1 MATTDNT
8 ADMAFEL
15 PDTLPEDLTEL
26 EALRAQAVAELEE
39 IAPDDGAAPS
49 QEVLDQMR
57 RLDESISQ
65 IDAQIGTVKAALDE
79 RSAEAA
85 AIAERVFGSQADD
98 EAPDA
103 DSDAEDGEDA
113 EQESDEEEFA
123 TSDTDTNHE
132 DEAEEPTVDEDQ
144 PEAVVAAGQRRKTRF
159 AGAGRGRKPETPAAA
174 KPTFGYVLDANVRE
188 YRPGFVDD
196 MELAKAFGDLAVGRG
211 NRVTGGNGR
220 SETTF
225 ASFVRP
231 SDPKRE
237 VTSEATAVD
246 ALEYATN
253 ERNLE
258 GGSLVAAGGWCA
270 PSETV
275 YDFLGTEAAGDLL
288 SIPEISIKRGG
299 VKFPVEPDFSA
310 IYEDFPGFQQTE
322 AQAQAGT
329 EKTCTEIPCVGF
341 TDLRLD
347 VIGLCITNG
356 ILQDKAWPE
365 LTRKYIAEAM
375 KAHQHRLSKYRIDKV
390 VAGSTA
396 VSIPSTNLIGGAGA
410 LLNSVELAV
419 QDIRVKHRIPSG
431 TTIEGI
437 APVWARSILRSD
449 LAYREGV
456 LPEQVTDQMI
466 DQHFALR
473 GAKLQFVVDWQDN
486 VIGGTSPAQAF
497 PSEVKIA
504 LYPAGTWYSALE
516 PVINLGIIHDMS
528 LLKVNKQTQLF
539 TEDGIAVGKRKNDS
553 RVYTIPVKVNGQ
565 VGLRVPLGGPTAP

>member
-1 MATTDNT
+1 MDTE
-8 ADMAFEL
+8 MAFEL
-15 PDTLPEDLTEL
+15 PDTLPEDLTDL
-26 EALRAQAVAELEE
+26 EALRAQAVAELED
-39 IAPDDGAAPS
+39 IAPADGDAPS
-49 QEVLDQMR
+49 QETLDQMR
-57 RLDESISQ
+57 KLDESISQ
-65 IDAQIGTVKAALDE
+65 IDAQIETVKAAHDE

-85 AIAERVFGSQADD
+85 AIHERVFGSQTADED
-98 EAPDA
+98 TDGEGETPD
-103 DSDAEDGEDA
+103 DSD
-113 EQESDEEEFA
+113 EEFA
-123 TSDTDTNHE
+123 TSDADTDTS
-132 DEAEEPTVDEDQ
+132 EAEEAPVDDDQ
-144 PEAVVAAGQRRKTRF
+144 PDAVVAAAARRKTRF
-159 AGAGRGRKPETPAAA
+159 AGAGKRRGIDTPPAA
-174 KPTFGYVLDANVRE
+174 KPAFGYVLDANVRD
-188 YRPGFVDD
+188 YTPGYVDD
-196 MELAKAFGDLAVGRG
+196 LELAKAFGDLAVGRG
-211 NRVTGGNGR
+211 NRITGASGR

-231 SDPKRE
+231 TDPKRE
-237 VTSEATAVD
+237 VRDQPSAVE

-253 ERNLE
+253 EKNLE

-275 YDFLGTEAAGDLL
+275 YEFLGTEAAGDLISL
-288 SIPEISIKRGG
+288 PEISIKRGG
-299 VKFPVEPDFSA
+299 VKFPVEPDFSE
-310 IYEDFPGFQQTE
+310 IYTDFPGFHQTE

-329 EKTCTEIPCVGF
+329 EKTCTEIPCGEF

-356 ILQDKAWPE
+356 ILADKAWPE

-396 VSIPSTNLIGGAGA
+396 VSIPSTNLLGGAGA

-431 TTIEGI
+431 TTIEGA

-466 DQHFALR
+466 DAHFALR
-473 GAKLQFVVDWQDN
+473 GVRLQFVVDWQDD
-486 VIGGTSPAQAF
+486 VIGGSTPAQAF
-497 PSEVKIA
+497 PTTVKVV

-553 RVYTIPVKVNGQ
+553 RVYTIPVAVNGQ
-565 VGLRVPLGGPTAP
+565 VGLRAPLGGPVAPTP

>member
-1 MATTDNT
+1 MDTE
-8 ADMAFEL
+8 MAFEL
-15 PDTLPEDLTEL
+15 PETLPEDLTEL
-26 EALRAQAVAELEE
+26 EALRAAAVAELEE
-39 IAPDDGAAPS
+39 IAPDDGQAPS
-49 QEVLDQMR
+49 QDVLDQMR
-57 RLDESISQ
+57 KLDESISQ
-65 IDAQIGTVKAALDE
+65 IDAQIDTVKSSLDE

-85 AIAERVFGSQADD
+85 AIAERVFGNSDTD
-98 EAPDA
+98 EAPTDE
-103 DSDAEDGEDA
+103 AEPD
-113 EQESDEEEFA
+113 SDEEEFA
-123 TSDTDTNHE
+123 AASDTDT
-132 DEAEEPTVDEDQ
+132 DEEAPVDEDQ
-144 PEAVVAAGQRRKTRF
+144 PETVVAAGQRRKTRF
-159 AGAGRGRKPETPAAA
+159 AGAARGRKPDTPPAP

-188 YRPGFVDD
+188 YRPGFVTDQD
-196 MELAKAFGDLAVGRG
+196 LAEAFGDLATGRG
-211 NRVTGGNGR
+211 NRITGGNGR

-231 SDPKRE
+231 TDPKRE
-237 VTSEATAVD
+237 VRDQATAVD
-246 ALEYATN
+246 ALDYATN
-253 ERNLE
+253 EANLE

-275 YDFLGTEAAGDLL
+275 YDFLGTESAGDLL

-299 VKFPVEPDFSA
+299 VKFPVEPDFSE
-310 IYEDFPGFQQTE
+310 IYTDFPGFHQTE

-329 EKTCTEIPCVGF
+329 EKTCTEIPCGDF

-375 KAHQHRLSKYRIDKV
+375 KAHQHRLSKFRIDKV
-390 VAGSTA
+390 VAGSTS
-396 VSIPSTNLIGGAGA
+396 VPIPSTTLLGGAGA

-449 LAYREGV
+449 LAYRDGV

-466 DQHFALR
+466 NGHFALR
-473 GAKLQFVVDWQDN
+473 GVRLQFVVDWQN
-486 VIGGTSPAQAF
+486 SVIGGTTAATAF

-553 RVYTIPVKVNGQ
+553 RVYTIPVAVNGQ
-565 VGLRVPLGGPTAP
+565 VGLRAPLGGPVTVP

>member
-26 EALRAQAVAELEE
+26 EALRAQAVAELED
-39 IAPDDGAAPS
+39 IAPADGDAPS
-49 QEVLDQMR
+49 QETLDQMR
-57 RLDESISQ
+57 KLDESISQ
-65 IDAQIGTVKAALDE
+65 IDAQIETVKAALDE

-85 AIAERVFGSQADD
+85 AIHERVFGSQTADED
-98 EAPDA
+98 T
-103 DSDAEDGEDA
+103 DGEGETPDD
-113 EQESDEEEFA
+113 SGEEFA
-123 TSDTDTNHE
+123 TSDADTDTS
-132 DEAEEPTVDEDQ
+132 EAEEAPVDDDQ
-144 PEAVVAAGQRRKTRF
+144 PDAVVAAAARRKTRF
-159 AGAGRGRKPETPAAA
+159 AGAARGRKPDVPPAP
-174 KPTFGYVLDANVRE
+174 KPAFGYVLDANVRD
-188 YRPGFVDD
+188 YKPGYVDD
-196 MELAKAFGDLAVGRG
+196 LELAKAFGDLAVGRG
-211 NRVTGGNGR
+211 NRITGASGR

-231 SDPKRE
+231 TDPKRE
-237 VTSEATAVD
+237 VRDQPSAVE

-253 ERNLE
+253 EKNLE

-275 YDFLGTEAAGDLL
+275 YDFLGTEAAGDLISL
-288 SIPEISIKRGG
+288 PEISIKRGG
-299 VKFPVEPDFSA
+299 VKFPVEPDFSE
-310 IYEDFPGFQQTE
+310 IYTDFPGFHQTE

-329 EKTCTEIPCVGF
+329 EKTCTEIPCGEF

-356 ILQDKAWPE
+356 ILADKAWPE

-396 VSIPSTNLIGGAGA
+396 VSIPSTTLLGGAGA

-466 DQHFALR
+466 DAHFALR
-473 GAKLQFVVDWQDN
+473 GVRLQFVVDWQDD
-486 VIGGTSPAQAF
+486 VIGGTTAATAF
-497 PSEVKIA
+497 PATVKVV

-553 RVYTIPVKVNGQ
+553 RVYTIPVAVNGQ
-565 VGLRVPLGGPTAP
+565 VGLRAPLGGPVEPTP

>member
-1 MATTDNT
+1 MDTE
-8 ADMAFEL
+8 MAFEL
-15 PDTLPEDLTEL
+15 PDTLPEDLAEL
-26 EALRAQAVAELEE
+26 EALRAQAVAELED
-39 IAPDDGAAPS
+39 IAPADGEAPS

-57 RLDESISQ
+57 RLDEAIST
-65 IDAQIGTVKAALDE
+65 IDAQLEQVRAAVNE

-85 AIAERVFGSQADD
+85 AIAERVFGNRGGDEDGADD
-98 EAPDA
+98 DEGEQDPEDE
-103 DSDAEDGEDA
+103 EDGD
-113 EQESDEEEFA
+113 EFA
-123 TSDTDTNHE
+123 AADTTD
-132 DEAEEPTVDEDQ
+132 DEAEEAPVDDDQ
-144 PEAVVAAGQRRKTRF
+144 PDAVTAAAQARRKTRF
-159 AGAGRGRKPETPAAA
+159 AGAARKRGVDKPADT

-188 YRPGFVDD
+188 YKPGFVDD

-211 NRVTGGNGR
+211 NRVTGSNGR

-231 SDPKRE
+231 ADTKRE
-237 VTSEATAVD
+237 VHDLHSAVD

-253 ERNLE
+253 EKNLE

-275 YDFLGTEAAGDLL
+275 YEFLGTEAAGDLL
-288 SIPEISIKRGG
+288 SLPEISIKRGG

-310 IYEDFPGFQQTE
+310 IYEDFPGFHQTE

-390 VAGSTA
+390 VAGSTNVA
-396 VSIPSTNLIGGAGA
+396 IPSTTLLGGAGA

-431 TTIEGI
+431 TTIEGV

-456 LPEQVTDQMI
+456 LPEQVTDQMV

-473 GAKLQFVVDWQDN
+473 GVRLQFVVDWQDN
-486 VIGGTSPAQAF
+486 VIGGATPAQAF
-497 PSEVKIA
+497 PEEVKIA

-539 TEDGIAVGKRKNDS
+539 TEDGIAVGRRKNDS
-553 RVYTIPVKVNGQ
+553 RVYTIPVAVNGQ
-565 VGLRVPLGGPTAP
+565 VGLRAPLGGPVTAP

>member
-1 MATTDNT
+1 MDTE
-8 ADMAFEL
+8 MAFEL
-15 PDTLPEDLTEL
+15 PDSLPEDLAEL
-26 EALRAQAVAELEE
+26 EALRAQAVGELED

-57 RLDESISQ
+57 RLDEAITK
-65 IDAQIGTVKAALDE
+65 IDAQIEQVRADVDE

-85 AIAERVFGSQADD
+85 AIAERVFGNR
-98 EAPDA
+98 
-103 DSDAEDGEDA
+103 DGEDEDPA
-113 EQESDEEEFA
+113 DDGEDEQDPEDEGEGDEFA
-123 TSDTDTNHE
+123 AADTD
-132 DEAEEPTVDEDQ
+132 DEAEEAPVDDDQ
-144 PEAVVAAGQRRKTRF
+144 PDAVTAAAQARRKTRF
-159 AGAGRGRKPETPAAA
+159 AGAARKRGVDKPADT

-196 MELAKAFGDLAVGRG
+196 LDLAKAFGDLAEGRG
-211 NRVTGGNGR
+211 NRITGSSGR

-231 SDPKRE
+231 ADPKRE
-237 VTSEATAVD
+237 VRDQATAVD
-246 ALEYATN
+246 ALDYATN
-253 ERNLE
+253 EANLE

-275 YDFLGTEAAGDLL
+275 YEFLGTEAAGDLL
-288 SIPEISIKRGG
+288 SLPEISIKRGG

-310 IYEDFPGFQQTE
+310 IYTDFPGFHQTE

-375 KAHQHRLSKYRIDKV
+375 KAHQHRLSKYRIDKI
-390 VAGSTA
+390 VAGSTN
-396 VSIPSTNLIGGAGA
+396 VNIPSTNLLGGAGA

-419 QDIRVKHRIPSG
+419 EDIRVKHRIPSG
-431 TTIEGI
+431 TTIEGV
-437 APVWARSILRSD
+437 APVWARAVLRAD

-456 LPEQVTDQMI
+456 LPEQVTNQMI
-466 DQHFALR
+466 DAHFALR
-473 GAKLQFVVDWQDN
+473 GARLQFVVDWQN
-486 VIGGTSPAQAF
+486 SVIGGTSAATAF
-497 PSEVKIA
+497 PGEVKIA

-539 TEDGIAVGKRKNDS
+539 TEDGIAVGRRKNDS

-565 VGLRVPLGGPTAP
+565 VGLRAPLGGPVEPTP

>member
-39 IAPDDGAAPS
+39 IAPADGEAPS

-57 RLDESISQ
+57 KLDEAITALDTQ
-65 IDAQIGTVKAALDE
+65 IEQVKTVLDE
-79 RSAEAA
+79 RAGEAA
-85 AIAERVFGSQADD
+85 AIAERVFGSKDAAEGD
-98 EAPDA
+98 ESEHDA
-103 DSDAEDGEDA
+103 DEGD
-113 EQESDEEEFA
+113 EFA
-123 TSDTDTNHE
+123 ATDDTDT
-132 DEAEEPTVDEDQ
+132 DGDAEEAPVDDDQ
-144 PEAVVAAGQRRKTRF
+144 PAAVVAAAARRKTRF
-159 AGAGRGRKPETPAAA
+159 AGAARGRKPDLPAAS

-188 YRPGFVDD
+188 YKPGFVDD
-196 MELAKAFGDLAVGRG
+196 LELAKAFGDLAEGRG
-211 NRVTGGNGR
+211 NRITGSNGR
-220 SETTF
+220 SVTTF

-237 VTSEATAVD
+237 VRDQASAVE

-253 ERNLE
+253 EKNLE

-310 IYEDFPGFQQTE
+310 IYEDFPGFHQTE
-322 AQAQAGT
+322 AQAQAET
-329 EKTCTEIPCVGF
+329 EKTITEIPCVGF

-347 VIGLCITNG
+347 VIGLAISNG

-375 KAHQHRLSKYRIDKV
+375 KAHQHRLSRFRINKV
-390 VAGSTA
+390 VTGSTG
-396 VSIPSTNLIGGAGA
+396 VTIPSTTLIGGAGA
-410 LLNSVELAV
+410 LLNSAELAV
-419 QDIRVKHRIPSG
+419 QDIRVKHRIPDG
-431 TTIEGI
+431 TTIEGF
-437 APVWARSILRSD
+437 APVWARAILRSD

-456 LPEQVTDQMI
+456 LPEQVTNQMI
-466 DQHFALR
+466 DAHFALR
-473 GAKLQFVVDWQDN
+473 GVRLQFVVDWQDD
-486 VIGGTSPAQAF
+486 VIGGTTPATAF
-497 PSEVKIA
+497 PGAVKIA
-504 LYPAGTWYSALE
+504 FYPAGTWYSALE

-539 TEDGIAVGKRKNDS
+539 TEDGIGVGRRKNDS

-565 VGLRVPLGGPTAP
+565 VGLRAPLGGPVETP